1 MNGEGDA
8 KAGIAVGLADCAV
21 GKEEP
26 GGSWD
31 GSRDG
36 LVVWSKVD
44 IRVGA
49 GLDVSAGAGDRRE
62 AGGAE
67 LGLTV

>member
-1 MNGEGDA
+1 MKGEGDA
-8 KAGIAVGLADCAV
+8 KAGIAVGLADCSV

-31 GSRDG
+31 GARDG
-36 LVVWSKVD
+36 RLVWSVE
-44 IRVGA
+44 
-49 GLDVSAGAGDRRE
+49 GLDVSAVAGDRRE